1 MRALV
6 IGSSAGPTLPDQ
18 PDELAGI
25 VRDLPGAVPL
35 WGDVRERDILEAIQN
50 RGPFDGLIISAH
62 GDTDGRIALADG
74 ALSANAL
81 AAYANRAAAKWI
93 ILAACYSGEIVGVL
107 LMATAA
113 DVLAASREIEDR
125 DAWRITRTVA
135 QELSR
140 TEGDIR
146 AAIEQ
151 LTPAAIEPLR
161 FYANTKRR
169 HAEAPGHGHYE
180 TMEINTHQP
189 TLSRDRIEDALDA
202 IRRELA
208 TLSGKVTLLEYQ
220 MQQQNARTGAAG
232 TQTAWIIVVATLLVA
247 AAVFSLLVAY
257 MLRAG
262 A

>member
-1 MRALV
+1 MGL
-6 IGSSAGPTLPDQ
+6 SPLPRIQ
-18 PDELAGI
+18 C
-25 VRDLPGAVPL
+25 LPA
-35 WGDVRERDILEAIQN
+35 
-50 RGPFDGLIISAH
+50 
-62 GDTDGRIALADG
+62 G

-93 ILAACYSGEIVGVL
+93 ILAACYSGEYIVGVL

-125 DAWRITRTVA
+125 DAWRITRTIA

-140 TEGDIR
+140 TAGDLR
-146 AAIEQ
+146 AALER

-169 HAEAPGHGHYE
+169 QPEAPGHGYYE
-180 TMEINTHQP
+180 SMEIDTHQP
-189 TLSRDRIEDALDA
+189 ALSRDRIEDALDA

-208 TLSGKVTLLEYQ
+208 ALSGKVTLLEYQ
-220 MQQQNARTGAAG
+220 MQQQNARTGAGAS
-232 TQTAWIIVVATLLVA
+232 TQTAWAIVVAALLVA
-247 AAVFSLLVAY
+247 AAVFSMLVVY